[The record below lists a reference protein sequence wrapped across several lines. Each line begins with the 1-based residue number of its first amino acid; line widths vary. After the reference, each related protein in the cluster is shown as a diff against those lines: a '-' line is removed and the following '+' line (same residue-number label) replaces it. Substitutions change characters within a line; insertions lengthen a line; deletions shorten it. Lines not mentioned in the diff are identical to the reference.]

1 MDELK
6 GRGQIPV
13 EADGDVVEHS
23 GAVED
28 SSVPVLPRHLFL
40 GEVGAGHLDK
50 GPPGAFDET
59 VGALSLGR
67 GGNDIGLFVVDP
79 SEALAPH
86 EFAVEVSTELEGE
99 VADIRPELEEGLDDF
114 V

>member
-6 GRGQIPV
+6 GRGQLPV

-86 EFAVEVSTELEGE
+86 EFAVEVITELE